1 MDEARL
7 RALIHMSITEMRIRI
22 FAGVEMDEAR
32 LRALIPQFFLVCQ
45 VVLEGRNG

>member
-22 FAGVEMDEAR
+22 FAGVEMDEAC
-32 LRALIPQFFLVCQ
+32 LRALIHLSALP
-45 VVLEGRNG
+45 GYNRK